1 MTQEIR
7 RECLISPYNQRNVNR
22 IILTYKIEKT
32 TIYSWD
38 IMWNEMWDE
47 WVRSFSSRII
57 TTDNRFDSQTKSLT
71 FNPKIYYHD
80 NARDRN
86 NLMRKSK
93 ADDSWMF
100 EDLILLSYCLHWLK
114 VFKIGWLDKN
124 AMCVV
129 LYNRGVHVCF
139 IHKQN

>member
-7 RECLISPYNQRNVNR
+7 RECLISPYNQRNVDR

-47 WVRSFSSRII
+47 WVRSFSSRMM

-80 NARDRN
+80 NAWDRN

-93 ADDSWMF
+93 ADDSWML

-114 VFKIGWLDKN
+114 VFKIGWLDK
-124 AMCVV
+124 MQCVLFYTLEAYMSV
-129 LYNRGVHVCF
+129 F
-139 IHKQN
+139 ITKK